1 MFVDFLFHLRAHG
14 LAVGTSEYLTLIRA
28 LAAGHARSSL
38 SVFYHLARAIVA
50 KSEAEYDR
58 YDVAFSSF
66 FDGVDAQFELDDALL
81 DWLANPK
88 MPRELSPEELAALK
102 ALDVDTLREEF
113 EKRLKEQDGR
123 HDGGSHWVG
132 TGGTSPFGN
141 GGTNPQGIRVGG
153 SGGNRSAVQ
162 VATARRYRNL
172 RHDRVLDTRQI
183 GAAFRK
189 LRRLA
194 REGSEL
200 ELDIDATIDR
210 TAREG
215 GEIEIV
221 FSPPRTNRVK
231 LLLLMDVGGSM
242 DPHTELCERLFSA
255 AHAASHF
262 KSFEYYFFHNCPY
275 ERLYRDFSQLKG
287 IETEDVLAKIDATW
301 TVIFVGDAYMHPF
314 ELTQVGGAIYYAHEN
329 EKTGLWWIQQF
340 RDRSPKRTVW
350 LNPEP
355 PRIWNAP
362 SIRTVRGTVPMFE
375 LTLDGLEEAI
385 DVLRGAKTREPSDA
399 PMDVPLR

>member
-14 LAVGTSEYLTLIRA
+14 LAVGTSEFLTLIRA

-66 FDGVDAQFELDDALL
+66 FEGVDAQFELDESLL
-81 DWLANPK
+81 DWLADPK
-88 MPRELSPEELAALK
+88 MPRELTPAELAALQ
-102 ALDVDTLREEF
+102 ALDVDSLREEF
-113 EKRLKEQDGR
+113 EKRLQEQRER
-123 HDGGSHWVG
+123 HDGGNHWIG
-132 TGGTSPFGN
+132 TGGTSPFGH

-153 SGGNRSAVQ
+153 AGGNRSAVQ

-183 GAAFRK
+183 GSAFRK

-215 GEIEIV
+215 GDIELV
-221 FSPPRTNRVK
+221 FSPPRTNHVK

-255 AHAASHF
+255 AHASSHF
-262 KSFEYYFFHNCPY
+262 KRFEYYFFHNCPY
-275 ERLYRDFSQLKG
+275 ERLYRDFSQLEG
-287 IETEDVLAKIDATW
+287 VPTEDVLAKIDAAW

-314 ELTQVGGAIYYAHEN
+314 ELTQVGGAIYYGHEN
-329 EKTGLWWIQQF
+329 EKTGLWWIEQF

-355 PRIWNAP
+355 TRIWNAP

-375 LTLDGLEEAI
+375 LTLDGLGEAI
-385 DVLRGAKTREPSDA
+385 DVLRGARCQEPSDA
-399 PMDVPLR
+399 PYR

>member
-1 MFVDFLFHLRAHG
+1 MFVAFFYHLREHG
-14 LAVGTSEYLTLIRA
+14 LAVGTAEFLTLIRA
-28 LAAGHARSSL
+28 LIGGHSRSSL
-38 SVFYHLARAIVA
+38 SVFYHLARAILA

-58 YDVAFSSF
+58 YDMAFASF
-66 FDGVDAQFELDDALL
+66 FEGVESHFDLNEELLQ
-81 DWLANPK
+81 WLENPK
-88 MPRELSPEELAALK
+88 MPRALTPEELTALQ
-102 ALDVDTLREEF
+102 ALDVDSLREEF
-113 EKRLKEQDGR
+113 EKRLQEQTER
-123 HDGGSHWVG
+123 HDGGSHWIG

-162 VATARRYRNL
+162 VATERQYRNL

-183 GAAFRK
+183 GTALRK

-194 REGSEL
+194 REGGEL
-200 ELDIDATIDR
+200 ELDLDATIDR
-210 TAREG
+210 TAKQG

-262 KSFEYYFFHNCPY
+262 KQFEYYFFHNCPY
-275 ERLYRDFSQLKG
+275 ERLYRDFAQLRG
-287 IETEDVLAKIDATW
+287 TATEDVLAKVDATW

-314 ELTQVGGAIYYAHEN
+314 ELTQVGGAIYYGHEN

-340 RDRSPKRTVW
+340 RQKAPKSVW

-355 PRIWNAP
+355 TRIWNAP

-375 LTLDGLEEAI
+375 LTLEGLSESV

-399 PMDVPLR
+399 PIESGYR